1 MDPTRAPYWLVDTTL
16 RDGEQ
21 AARVAF
27 TRRQK
32 LTLAAALAAAGLPE
46 LEVGTPAMGEE
57 ERATIRAVV
66 GLRLPCRLTGWCR
79 ARRED
84 LAAAVACDLQ
94 AVHLALPA
102 SPVHW
107 AALGTSPRRVLD
119 LLAELV
125 PYAHARFPFV
135 SVAAVD
141 ASRAAPAFLEE
152 FAHTARQAGADRLRL
167 ADTVGTWNPLQVSA
181 LFTRL
186 RRSVPGLPLGFHGHN
201 DLGMATANSLAA
213 LVSGA
218 HSVDVTVNGLG
229 ERAGNAP
236 LEQVVMA
243 VQVSLG
249 ESCGIATEA
258 LSRLCRRVARH
269 ARRPIPPHQPVTGR
283 RIFEHESGIH
293 VHGLLRDRR
302 TYEPFRPAQ
311 VGAPAGTFMLGKHS
325 GTAALRHFLA
335 QSGIELPPE
344 QALPLLQRLQRE
356 APAWHGNV
364 PPAELVRWY
373 RELTSPSPPAENL
386 EREPA

>member
-1 MDPTRAPYWLVDTTL
+1 
-16 RDGEQ
+16 
-21 AARVAF
+21 
-27 TRRQK
+27 
-32 LTLAAALAAAGLPE
+32 
-46 LEVGTPAMGEE
+46 
-57 ERATIRAVV
+57 
-66 GLRLPCRLTGWCR
+66 
-79 ARRED
+79 
-84 LAAAVACDLQ
+84 
-94 AVHLALPA
+94 
-102 SPVHW
+102 
-107 AALGTSPRRVLD
+107 
-119 LLAELV
+119 
-125 PYAHARFPFV
+125 
-135 SVAAVD
+135 
-141 ASRAAPAFLEE
+141 
-152 FAHTARQAGADRLRL
+152 
-167 ADTVGTWNPLQVSA
+167 
-181 LFTRL
+181 
-186 RRSVPGLPLGFHGHN
+186 
-201 DLGMATANSLAA
+201 MATANSLAA

-218 HSVDVTVNGLG
+218 NSVDVTVNGLG

-258 LSRLCRRVARH
+258 LSRLCRRVARY
-269 ARRPIPPHQPVTGR
+269 ARRPIPPHQPIIGR

-311 VGAPAGTFMLGKHS
+311 VGAPAGTFVLGKHS

-364 PPAELVRWY
+364 PPPELVRWY